1 MRRQGILGFN
11 EWSRAGGKLKAA
23 AEHWAGG
30 GDESGDQSKLVED
43 AAALGVILI
52 SNEKEEKKNKH
63 FEVWDE
69 NWPTVEM
76 FLRLDWRFTM
86 GERTGL
92 NYQTLEW
99 LCRVFQVENVP
110 EMYDGLR
117 TMELSALTTIAQ
129 RRKADGK

>member
-1 MRRQGILGFN
+1 MGFAQRRG
-11 EWSRAGGKLKAA
+11 SGGKLKAA

-30 GDESGDQSKLVED
+30 GDESGDQTELRKD
-43 AAALGVILI
+43 AVALGVILPDAPDPV
-52 SNEKEEKKNKH
+52 EEH

-69 NWPTVEM
+69 NWPILEM

-99 LCRVFQVENVP
+99 LCRVFKVENVP
-110 EMYDGLR
+110 EMFDGLR
-117 TMELSALTTIAQ
+117 SMELAALTTLAA
-129 RRKADGK
+129 RRKKDGK